1 MIQKFAKV
9 LSKFGEI
16 FVNDAFSCSH
26 RAHASIDK
34 IANFLLLLWFTV
46 PY

>member
-1 MIQKFAKV
+1 M

-26 RAHASIDK
+26 RAHASVDK
-34 IANFLLLLWFTV
+34 IAKILAILLWFANE
-46 PY
+46 Y